1 MSAPVAGGKTPNSK
15 VNIVW
20 AMFQGIA
27 VVTPVTG
34 VQQSKCSRAFAKN
47 FVAGIWNFWRVLAS
61 TRSQLSTPLISA
73 TSVRLFTKTDLK

>member
-1 MSAPVAGGKTPNSK
+1 MSAPVAGGKTPNLK

-47 FVAGIWNFWRVLAS
+47 FVAGTCKWNFWRVLAS
-61 TRSQLSTPLISA
+61 TRSAEHAS
-73 TSVRLFTKTDLK
+73 D

>member
-1 MSAPVAGGKTPNSK
+1 MSAPVAGGKTSNSK

-34 VQQSKCSRAFAKN
+34 VPRASARERLPKILLQVF
-47 FVAGIWNFWRVLAS
+47 GIFGECLRAPAL
-61 TRSQLSTPLISA
+61 LSTPLISA

>member
-1 MSAPVAGGKTPNSK
+1 MLAPVAGGKTPNSK

-27 VVTPVTG
+27 VVTPVAG

-61 TRSQLSTPLISA
+61 TRSAEHAS
-73 TSVRLFTKTDLK
+73 D